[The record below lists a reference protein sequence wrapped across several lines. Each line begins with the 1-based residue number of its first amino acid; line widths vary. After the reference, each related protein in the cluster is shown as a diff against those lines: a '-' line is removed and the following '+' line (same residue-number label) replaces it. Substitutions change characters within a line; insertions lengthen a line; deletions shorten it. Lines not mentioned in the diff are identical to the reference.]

1 MTLTVIGGG
10 GMRTPLLIGGLIE
23 RRPRLPVERVVLH
36 DVDPE
41 ALELVAAVA
50 GAMLSMAGHPFE
62 VRTTTSLEEAL
73 EAPSWVITSIRVGGL
88 AGRVVDE
95 QVPLAWGV
103 AGQETTGPGGWAMAL
118 RTIPVLADLAG
129 RIRSRRPS
137 AWIINFT
144 NPAGLITQALAAEGH
159 RVIGICDGPP
169 ALGDRIAAAL
179 GAQAADLRL
188 DYLGLNH
195 LGWVRG
201 VQIGGV
207 QIGGAERLPDIL
219 ASDELIRA
227 IYGRPLF
234 EPDEIRRL
242 GLLPNEYLHYY
253 YHHDAL
259 VGRLRASPQTR
270 GEAIGRVAA
279 ELRRSVKEAVEGGQ
293 DLLPHYQAAILA
305 RRSSYMAAETGVHRD
320 LAMMGGHVEGGYAR
334 AALGVIAA
342 MLDPA
347 AREVIVNTTNR
358 GAIEDLEP
366 EDVVEVPCRFGAS
379 GPTPRPMGPLPAAV
393 RELVLRVKAYERA
406 TVAAAAQRSWR
417 AAVEAMAMHP
427 LVPSSE
433 VASGIAEEYR
443 RRHSPHLDYLT

>member
-10 GMRTPLLIGGLIE
+10 GMRTPLLIGGLVE
-23 RRPRLPVERVVLH
+23 RHPRLPVERVVLH

-41 ALELVAAVA
+41 ALEVVAEVS
-50 GAMLSMAGHPFE
+50 GAMLSRAGHPFE

-103 AGQETTGPGGWAMAL
+103 VGQETTGPGGWAMAL
-118 RTIPVLADLAG
+118 RTIPVLVDLAG
-129 RIRSRRPS
+129 RIRGLRPS

-169 ALGDRIAAAL
+169 ALGDRTAAAL

-201 VQIGGV
+201 VQIGG
-207 QIGGAERLPDIL
+207 AERLPDIL

-234 EPDEIRRL
+234 GPDEIRRL

-253 YHHDAL
+253 YHHDEL

-270 GEAIGRVAA
+270 GEAIARVAV

-293 DLLPHYQAAILA
+293 DPLPHYQAAILA
-305 RRSSYMAAETGVHRD
+305 RRSSYMAAETGAHRD
-320 LAMMGGHVEGGYAR
+320 PAMMGGHVEGGYSR

-358 GAIEDLEP
+358 GAIEDLGP
-366 EDVVEVPCRFGAS
+366 EDVVEVPCRFSAS
-379 GPTPRPMGPLPAAV
+379 GPTPRPMGPLPVAV
-393 RELVLRVKAYERA
+393 RDLVIRVKAYERA
-406 TVAAAAQRSWR
+406 TVAAAAQRSWL
-417 AAVEAMAMHP
+417 AAVEALAMHP
-427 LVPSSE
+427 LVPSPE

>member
-1 MTLTVIGGG
+1 MTLTVMGGG

-41 ALELVAAVA
+41 ALALVQAVA
-50 GAMLSMAGHPFE
+50 GAMLSRAGHPFE
-62 VRTTTSLEEAL
+62 VRTTTSVEEAL
-73 EAPSWVITSIRVGGL
+73 EAPSWIITSIRVGGL
-88 AGRVVDE
+88 AGRAIDE

-103 AGQETTGPGGWAMAL
+103 VGQETTGPGGWAMAL
-118 RTIPVLADLAG
+118 RTIPVLLDLAAQA
-129 RIRSRRPS
+129 RSRRPS

-144 NPAGLITQALAAEGH
+144 NPAGLITQALTAEGH

-179 GAQAADLRL
+179 GVPPGELRL

-201 VQIGGV
+201 VQTGGAQTGGV
-207 QIGGAERLPDIL
+207 ERLPDIL

-234 EPDEIRRL
+234 EPAEIRRL

-253 YHHDAL
+253 YHHAEL
-259 VGRLRASPQTR
+259 VERLRASHQTR
-270 GEAIGRVAA
+270 AEAIGEVAA
-279 ELRRSVKEAVEGGQ
+279 ELRRSVMEAVRNGQ
-293 DLLPHYQAAILA
+293 DPLPYYQAAILA
-305 RRSSYMAAETGVHRD
+305 RRSSYMAAETGRNRD

-334 AALGVIAA
+334 AALSVIEA
-342 MLDPA
+342 MLRPA
-347 AREVIVNTTNR
+347 ARELIVNTTNR
-358 GAIEDLEP
+358 GAIEDLASG
-366 EDVVEVPCRFGAS
+366 DVVEVPCSFGAA
-379 GPTPRPMGPLPAAV
+379 GPTPRQMGLLPAAV
-393 RELVLRVKAYERA
+393 RDLVIRVKAYERA
-406 TVAAAAQRSWR
+406 TAAAAVQCSWR
-417 AAVEAMAMHP
+417 AAVEALAMHP

-433 VASGIAEEYR
+433 VASKIAEEYR
-443 RRHSPHLDYLT
+443 RQHSPHLNYLT

>member
-23 RRPRLPVERVVLH
+23 RHARLPVERVVLH

-41 ALELVAAVA
+41 ALELVAAVS
-50 GAMLSMAGHPFE
+50 GAMLSRARHPFE

-103 AGQETTGPGGWAMAL
+103 VGQETTGPGGWAMAL
-118 RTIPVLADLAG
+118 RTIPVLADLAV
-129 RIRSRRPS
+129 RIQGLRQF

-144 NPAGLITQALAAEGH
+144 NPAGLITQALTAEGH

-179 GAQAADLRL
+179 GARAADMRL

-201 VQIGGV
+201 VQIS
-207 QIGGAERLPDIL
+207 GAECLPEIL
-219 ASDELIRA
+219 ASNDLIRA

-234 EPDEIRRL
+234 DPEEIRRL

-259 VGRLRASPQTR
+259 VRRLRASRQTR

-279 ELRRSVKEAVEGGQ
+279 ELRRSLKEAVEHGQ
-293 DLLPHYQAAILA
+293 DPVPHYQAAIFA
-305 RRSSYMAAETGVHRD
+305 RRSSYMAAETGAHRD

-342 MLDPA
+342 MLDPSP
-347 AREVIVNTTNR
+347 RDVIVNTANR
-358 GAIEDLEP
+358 GAIEDLGP
-366 EDVVEVPCRFGAS
+366 EDVVEVPCRISAS
-379 GPTPRPMGPLPAAV
+379 GPTPRPMGPLPASV

-406 TVAAAAQRSWR
+406 TVAAAARRSWHD
-417 AAVEAMAMHP
+417 AVEALAMHP

-433 VASGIAEEYR
+433 VASGIAEEFR

>member
-23 RRPRLPVERVVLH
+23 RRLRLPVERVVLH
-36 DVDPE
+36 DLDPE
-41 ALELVAAVA
+41 ALELVAAVS
-50 GAMLSMAGHPFE
+50 GAMLSKAGHPFE
-62 VRTTTSLEEAL
+62 VRTTTSLEDAL
-73 EAPSWVITSIRVGGL
+73 EAPSCVITSIRVGGL

-103 AGQETTGPGGWAMAL
+103 VGQETTGPGGWAMAL

-129 RIRSRRPS
+129 RIRSLRPS
-137 AWIINFT
+137 AWIVNFT
-144 NPAGLITQALAAEGH
+144 NPAGLITQALAAGGH

-179 GAQAADLRL
+179 GAKAADLRL

-201 VQIGGV
+201 VQIGG
-207 QIGGAERLPDIL
+207 AERLPEIL

-253 YHHDAL
+253 YHHDEL
-259 VGRLRASPQTR
+259 IKRLRASPQTR
-270 GEAIGRVAA
+270 GEAVAA
-279 ELRRSVKEAVEGGQ
+279 VAADLRRTVMEAVRSKE
-293 DLLPHYQAAILA
+293 DPLPRYQAAIFA
-305 RRSSYMAAETGVHRD
+305 RRSSYMAAETGVNRD

-334 AALGVIAA
+334 AAISVIAA
-342 MLDPA
+342 MLDPVT
-347 AREVIVNTTNR
+347 REVIVNTTNQ

-366 EDVVEVPCRFGAS
+366 EDVVEVPCSFGAS
-379 GPTPRPMGPLPAAV
+379 GPMPRPMGPLPAAV

-406 TVAAAAQRSWR
+406 TVAAAAQRSWA
-417 AAVEAMAMHP
+417 AAVEALAMHP

-443 RRHSPHLDYLT
+443 RRHSPYLDYLT